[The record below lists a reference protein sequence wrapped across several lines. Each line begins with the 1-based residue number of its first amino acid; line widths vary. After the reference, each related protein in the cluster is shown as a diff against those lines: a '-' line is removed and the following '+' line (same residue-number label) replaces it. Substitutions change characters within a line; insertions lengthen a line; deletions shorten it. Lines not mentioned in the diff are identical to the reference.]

1 MIASG
6 GNRRGGPAGG
16 GGSGSEDSLG
26 TPTRIGTM
34 STEGATRRVLG
45 VDPGLTVT
53 GWGVVDGDGASGQ
66 LVDCGVIRTRSK
78 QPRADRLRDIAEG
91 IRTVIRDHGPAELAV
106 EQQFV
111 AANVRSAMVIGEARA
126 AAMIAAADAGLPVF
140 EFAPTAV
147 KESVTGWGGAP
158 KEQVQQMVAVQL
170 GMTEIEGPLDVS
182 DALAVAL
189 TRLGDLRLELAMA
202 RS

>member
-1 MIASG
+1 MASH
-6 GNRRGGPAGG
+6 A
-16 GGSGSEDSLG
+16 
-26 TPTRIGTM
+26 TT
-34 STEGATRRVLG
+34 ATRRVLG

-53 GWGVVDGDGASGQ
+53 GWGIVDGDGASGQ
-66 LVDCGVIRTRSK
+66 LVGCGVIRTKAKS
-78 QPRADRLRDIAEG
+78 PRAERLREIADG
-91 IRTVIRDHGPAELAV
+91 IRALIRDHGPVELAV

-126 AAMIAAADAGLPVF
+126 AAMIAAADADLPVF
-140 EFAPTAV
+140 EFAPTSI
-147 KESVTGWGGAP
+147 KEAVTGWGGAP

-170 GMTEIEGPLDVS
+170 GLPTIEGPLDIS